1 MRPAS
6 AMARNRIPRHME
18 AIMTAPASAIE
29 GVLSASVF
37 WLQLILLF
45 LTISRPFLLWCV
57 HVRVWK
63 TLHMRV

>member
-1 MRPAS
+1 
-6 AMARNRIPRHME
+6 ME